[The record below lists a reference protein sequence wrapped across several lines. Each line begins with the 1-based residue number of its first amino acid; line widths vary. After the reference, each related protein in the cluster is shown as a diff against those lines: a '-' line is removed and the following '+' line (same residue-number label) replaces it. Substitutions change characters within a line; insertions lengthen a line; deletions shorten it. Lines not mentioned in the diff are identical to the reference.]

1 MKGRDVFTVGTKL
14 HRLGYNVNMVDDEYL
29 YNEEMEQAV
38 KEFQEVANITVDGKV
53 GPLTYTTLMRKKVV
67 INPDQPSV

>member
-1 MKGRDVFTVGTKL
+1 
-14 HRLGYNVNMVDDEYL
+14 MVEDEDL

-53 GPLTYTTLMRKKVV
+53 GPLTYTTLMRKRVV
-67 INPDQPSV
+67 INPDQASV